1 MKKDFDFDKVGK
13 RMPYTVPDVFFD
25 QLEEDILQKT
35 QSVAMPISTQK
46 NSRKLRLWI
55 QSMVAVAAVITL
67 IWVGI
72 ARLFQSSPEKLPDV
86 EQVFA
91 NLSTDD
97 QDYMLSVFQDDL
109 FMNEP

>member
-1 MKKDFDFDKVGK
+1 
-13 RMPYTVPDVFFD
+13 MPYIVPDGFFE
-25 QLEEDILQKT
+25 QLENDILQDT
-35 QSVAMPISTQK
+35 QLAAMPVATK
-46 NSRKLRLWI
+46 TNHRLRLWI
-55 QSMVAVAAVITL
+55 QSVVAVAAVITL
-67 IWVGI
+67 IWLGG
-72 ARLFQSSPEKLPDV
+72 ARLLHLSPEKLPDV